1 MVETTAPQPIAEA
14 ALAAVKAELASAD
27 VPSDVTR
34 RVLDVVHAA
43 LAEERHFL
51 TKIVD
56 SLPLGLYAV
65 DREYRVQAWNRKRE
79 SGMQGIARGDALGRT
94 IFQILHR
101 QPAESLKR
109 EIDRVFA
116 NGELEQFETES
127 RASGEARTYR
137 ISKIPMHLHDGDN
150 VTHVVT
156 IGEDITEWKEALQ
169 RVAQAEKMAAIGQL
183 AAGVM
188 HEINNPLATIS
199 ACAESLTLELEEHGE
214 AMLGPTDQSSS
225 EAASTRRGAALEYLK
240 FIDAEVERC
249 KRIIDGLLDFSR
261 KRSVSKEPVDINA
274 TVERTLFLL
283 SHHARFKRVSVHR
296 DLGASPATV
305 MANAD
310 QLIQVFMALLLNAA
324 DATEKNGQNA
334 KITVRTS
341 EASAR
346 KEVGVEIIDNGV
358 GIPGSEVGKL
368 FEPFYTTKPPGR
380 GTGLGLSICY
390 GLVADHGGRLEVEST
405 PGSGSTFRVVLP
417 MESVV

>member
-1 MVETTAPQPIAEA
+1 MVETTVPQPIAEA

-56 SLPLGLYAV
+56 SLPVGLYAV

-79 SGMQGIARGDALGRT
+79 SGMQGIARGNALGRT
-94 IFQILHR
+94 IFEILHR
-101 QPAESLKR
+101 QPAESLKQ

-116 NGELEQFETES
+116 TGELEQFETES

-137 ISKIPMHLHDGDN
+137 ISKIPMHLHAGDD
-150 VTHVVT
+150 VTHVITV
-156 IGEDITEWKEALQ
+156 GEDITEWKEALQ

-199 ACAESLTLELEEHGE
+199 ACAESLTLELG
-214 AMLGPTDQSSS
+214 D
-225 EAASTRRGAALEYLK
+225 LEYLK

-261 KRSVSKEPVDINA
+261 KRSFSKEPVEINA

-283 SHHARFKRVSVHR
+283 SHHARFKRMAVTRALGPQAIVS
-296 DLGASPATV
+296 
-305 MANAD
+305 ANAD
-310 QLIQVFMALLLNAA
+310 QLIQIFMALLLNAA
-324 DATEKNGQNA
+324 DATEQKGQHANV
-334 KITVRTS
+334 TVRTS
-341 EASAR
+341 VASTS
-346 KEVGVEIIDNGV
+346 VTIEIIDNGV
-358 GIPGSEVGKL
+358 GIPRSEVGKL

-405 PGSGSTFRVVLP
+405 PGSGSTFRIVLP

>member
-27 VPSDVTR
+27 VPTDVMR

-79 SGMQGIARGDALGRT
+79 SGMQGIARGNALGRT
-94 IFQILHR
+94 IFEILHR
-101 QPAESLKR
+101 QPAESLKQ

-116 NGELEQFETES
+116 TGELEQFETES

-137 ISKIPMHLHDGDN
+137 ISKIPMHLHAGDD
-150 VTHVVT
+150 VTHVITV
-156 IGEDITEWKEALQ
+156 GEDITEWKEALQ

-199 ACAESLTLELEEHGE
+199 ACAESLTLELGE
-214 AMLGPTDQSSS
+214 
-225 EAASTRRGAALEYLK
+225 LEYLK

-261 KRSVSKEPVDINA
+261 KRSFSKEPVEINA

-283 SHHARFKRVSVHR
+283 SHHARFKRMAVTRALGPQAIVS
-296 DLGASPATV
+296 
-305 MANAD
+305 ANAD
-310 QLIQVFMALLLNAA
+310 QLIQIFMALLLNAA
-324 DATEKNGQNA
+324 DATEQKGQHANV
-334 KITVRTS
+334 TVRTS
-341 EASAR
+341 VASAT
-346 KEVGVEIIDNGV
+346 VTIEIIDNGV
-358 GIPGSEVGKL
+358 GIPRSEVGKL

-405 PGSGSTFRVVLP
+405 PGSGSTFRIVLP

>member
-79 SGMQGIARGDALGRT
+79 SGMQGIARGNALGRT
-94 IFQILHR
+94 IFEILHR
-101 QPAESLKR
+101 QPAESLKQ

-116 NGELEQFETES
+116 TGELEQFETES

-137 ISKIPMHLHDGDN
+137 ISKIPMHLHAGDD
-150 VTHVVT
+150 VTHVITV
-156 IGEDITEWKEALQ
+156 GEDITEWKEALQ

-199 ACAESLTLELEEHGE
+199 ACAESLTLELGE
-214 AMLGPTDQSSS
+214 
-225 EAASTRRGAALEYLK
+225 LEYLK

-261 KRSVSKEPVDINA
+261 KRSFSKEPVEINA

-283 SHHARFKRVSVHR
+283 SHHARFKRMAVTRALGPQAIVS
-296 DLGASPATV
+296 
-305 MANAD
+305 ANAD
-310 QLIQVFMALLLNAA
+310 QLIQIFMALLLNAA
-324 DATEKNGQNA
+324 DATEQKGQHANV
-334 KITVRTS
+334 TVRTS
-341 EASAR
+341 VATATATI
-346 KEVGVEIIDNGV
+346 EIIDNGV
-358 GIPGSEVGKL
+358 GIPRSEVGKL

-405 PGSGSTFRVVLP
+405 PGSGSTFRIVLP

>member
-27 VPSDVTR
+27 VPTDVTR

-79 SGMQGIARGDALGRT
+79 SGMQGIARGNALGRT
-94 IFQILHR
+94 IFEILHR
-101 QPAESLKR
+101 QPAESLKQ

-116 NGELEQFETES
+116 TGELEQFETES

-137 ISKIPMHLHDGDN
+137 ISKIPMHLHAGDD
-150 VTHVVT
+150 VTHVITV
-156 IGEDITEWKEALQ
+156 GEDITEWKEALQ

-199 ACAESLTLELEEHGE
+199 ACAESLTLELG
-214 AMLGPTDQSSS
+214 D
-225 EAASTRRGAALEYLK
+225 LEYLK

-261 KRSVSKEPVDINA
+261 KRSFSKEPVEINA

-283 SHHARFKRVSVHR
+283 SHHARFKRMAVTRALGPQAIVS
-296 DLGASPATV
+296 
-305 MANAD
+305 ANAD
-310 QLIQVFMALLLNAA
+310 QLIQIFMALLLNAA
-324 DATEKNGQNA
+324 DATEQKGQHANV
-334 KITVRTS
+334 TVRTS
-341 EASAR
+341 VASAT
-346 KEVGVEIIDNGV
+346 VTIEIIDNGV
-358 GIPGSEVGKL
+358 GIPRSEVGKL

-405 PGSGSTFRVVLP
+405 PGSGSTFRIVLP

>member
-27 VPSDVTR
+27 VPPDVTR

-79 SGMQGIARGDALGRT
+79 SGMQGIARGNALGRT
-94 IFQILHR
+94 IFEILHR
-101 QPAESLKR
+101 QPAESLKQ

-116 NGELEQFETES
+116 TGELEQFETES

-137 ISKIPMHLHDGDN
+137 ISKIPMHLHAGDD
-150 VTHVVT
+150 VTHVITV
-156 IGEDITEWKEALQ
+156 GEDITEWKEALQ

-199 ACAESLTLELEEHGE
+199 ACAESLTLELGE
-214 AMLGPTDQSSS
+214 
-225 EAASTRRGAALEYLK
+225 LEYLK

-261 KRSVSKEPVDINA
+261 KRSVSKEPVEINA

-283 SHHARFKRVSVHR
+283 SHHARFKRVAVTKS
-296 DLGASPATV
+296 LGPQSTV
-305 MANAD
+305 SANAD
-310 QLIQVFMALLLNAA
+310 QLIQILMALLLNAA
-324 DATEKNGQNA
+324 DATEQKGQQA
-334 KITVRTS
+334 SITLRTS
-341 EASAR
+341 VAKAT
-346 KEVGVEIIDNGV
+346 VTIEIIDNGV
-358 GIPGSEVGKL
+358 GIPRSEVGKL

-405 PGSGSTFRVVLP
+405 PGSGSTFRIVLP

>member
-27 VPSDVTR
+27 VPADVTR

-79 SGMQGIARGDALGRT
+79 SGMQGIARGNALGRT
-94 IFQILHR
+94 IFEILHR
-101 QPAESLKR
+101 QPAESLKQ

-116 NGELEQFETES
+116 TGELEQFETES

-137 ISKIPMHLHDGDN
+137 ISKIPMHLHAGDD
-150 VTHVVT
+150 VTHVITV
-156 IGEDITEWKEALQ
+156 GEDITEWKEALQ

-199 ACAESLTLELEEHGE
+199 ACAESLTLELG
-214 AMLGPTDQSSS
+214 D
-225 EAASTRRGAALEYLK
+225 LEYLK

-261 KRSVSKEPVDINA
+261 KRSFSKEPVEINA

-283 SHHARFKRVSVHR
+283 SHHARFKRMAVTRVLGPKAIVS
-296 DLGASPATV
+296 
-305 MANAD
+305 ANAD
-310 QLIQVFMALLLNAA
+310 QLIQIFMALLLNAA
-324 DATEKNGQNA
+324 NATEQKGQQANV
-334 KITVRTS
+334 TVRTS
-341 EASAR
+341 VASATV
-346 KEVGVEIIDNGV
+346 KIEIIDNGV
-358 GIPGSEVGKL
+358 GIPRSEVGKL

-390 GLVADHGGRLEVEST
+390 GLVAEHGGRLEVEST
-405 PGSGSTFRVVLP
+405 PGSGSTFRIVLP

>member
-27 VPSDVTR
+27 VPADVTR

-79 SGMQGIARGDALGRT
+79 SGMQGIARGNALGRT
-94 IFQILHR
+94 IFEILHR
-101 QPAESLKR
+101 QPAESLKQ

-116 NGELEQFETES
+116 TGELEQFETES

-137 ISKIPMHLHDGDN
+137 ISKIPMHLHAGDD
-150 VTHVVT
+150 VTHVITV
-156 IGEDITEWKEALQ
+156 GEDITEWKEALQ

-199 ACAESLTLELEEHGE
+199 ACAESLTLELGE
-214 AMLGPTDQSSS
+214 
-225 EAASTRRGAALEYLK
+225 LEYLK

-261 KRSVSKEPVDINA
+261 KRSVSKEPVEINA

-283 SHHARFKRVSVHR
+283 SHHARFKRVAVTKA
-296 DLGASPATV
+296 LGPQSTV
-305 MANAD
+305 SANAD
-310 QLIQVFMALLLNAA
+310 QLIQILMALLLNAA
-324 DATEKNGQNA
+324 DATEQKGQQA
-334 KITVRTS
+334 SITLRTS
-341 EASAR
+341 VAKAT
-346 KEVGVEIIDNGV
+346 VTIEIIDNGV
-358 GIPGSEVGKL
+358 GIPRSEVGKL

-405 PGSGSTFRVVLP
+405 PGSGSTFRIVLP

>member
-27 VPSDVTR
+27 VPPDVTR

-79 SGMQGIARGDALGRT
+79 SGMQGIARGNALGRT
-94 IFQILHR
+94 IFEILHR
-101 QPAESLKR
+101 QPAESLKQ

-116 NGELEQFETES
+116 TGELEQFETES

-137 ISKIPMHLHDGDN
+137 ISKIPMHLHAGDD
-150 VTHVVT
+150 VTHVITV
-156 IGEDITEWKEALQ
+156 GEDITEWKEALQ

-199 ACAESLTLELEEHGE
+199 ACAESLTLELGE
-214 AMLGPTDQSSS
+214 
-225 EAASTRRGAALEYLK
+225 LEYLK

-261 KRSVSKEPVDINA
+261 KRSVSKEPVEINA

-283 SHHARFKRVSVHR
+283 SHHARFKRVAVTKA
-296 DLGASPATV
+296 LGPQSTV
-305 MANAD
+305 SANAD
-310 QLIQVFMALLLNAA
+310 QLIQILMALLLNAA
-324 DATEKNGQNA
+324 DATEQKGQQA
-334 KITVRTS
+334 SVTVRTS
-341 EASAR
+341 VAR
-346 KEVGVEIIDNGV
+346 ATVMIEIIDNGV
-358 GIPGSEVGKL
+358 GIPRSEVGKL

-390 GLVADHGGRLEVEST
+390 GLVADNGGRLEVEST
-405 PGSGSTFRVVLP
+405 PGSGSTFRIVLP

>member
-1 MVETTAPQPIAEA
+1 MVETTVPQPIAEA

-56 SLPLGLYAV
+56 SLPVGLYAV

-79 SGMQGIARGDALGRT
+79 SGMQGIARGNALGRT
-94 IFQILHR
+94 IFEILHR

-116 NGELEQFETES
+116 TGELEQFETES

-137 ISKIPMHLHDGDN
+137 ISKIPMHLHEGDD
-150 VTHVVT
+150 VTHVITV
-156 IGEDITEWKEALQ
+156 GEDITEWKEALQ
-169 RVAQAEKMAAIGQL
+169 RVGQAEKMAAIGQL

-199 ACAESLTLELEEHGE
+199 ACAESLTLELGE
-214 AMLGPTDQSSS
+214 
-225 EAASTRRGAALEYLK
+225 LEYLK

-261 KRSVSKEPVDINA
+261 KRSVAKELVDVNA
-274 TVERTLFLL
+274 TVDRTLFLL
-283 SHHARFKRVSVHR
+283 SHHARFKRVRVTKV
-296 DLGASPATV
+296 LGPHV
-305 MANAD
+305 MVNANAD
-310 QLIQVFMALLLNAA
+310 QLIQILMALLLNAA
-324 DATEKNGQNA
+324 DATEKHEQSG
-334 KITVRTS
+334 KVTVRTS
-341 EASAR
+341 VASAKEK
-346 KEVGVEIIDNGV
+346 KEVIIEIIDNGV
-358 GIPGSEVGKL
+358 GIPRAEVGKL

-417 MESVV
+417 TESVA